1 MENKRK
7 SPNPDSREQ
16 QTPDHDSTGGV
27 DPSGSYVGAV
37 PQAARTPDETTA
49 DDPVSTQGD
58 VREDRLP
65 SNASALPADDP
76 DAGEQRKKAYE
87 KGATIVSRI

>member
-1 MENKRK
+1 MPDKHK
-7 SPNPDSREQ
+7 SPNPDPREQ

-27 DPSGSYVGAV
+27 DQSGSYVGAV

-49 DDPVSTQGD
+49 DDPASTQAG

-87 KGATIVSRI
+87 KGASLVSRI

>member
-1 MENKRK
+1 MPDKHK
-7 SPNPDSREQ
+7 SPNPDPREQ

-27 DPSGSYVGAV
+27 DPSGRYVGAV

-49 DDPVSTQGD
+49 DDPVSSQAGA
-58 VREDRLP
+58 REDRLP

-87 KGATIVSRI
+87 KGASLVSRI